1 MRYKLISAMLVIDIF
16 LVQAISSNSDTDK
29 VKASVPVLLS
39 VSSNGLKTFPRD
51 QGYITEEQNVSGNEV
66 VWNAKVMEGG
76 MQNLC
81 AKSNQ
86 EVCAKSNQEGGGV
99 AVNTEVFRDGG
110 QRVFAEGTAII
121 VTLND
126 NAVQE
131 IHKDGYVYGLTVNDH
146 ASSWAFSGAT
156 LEGDTTI
163 NDFGKFHLYAG
174 DKEHRSTIEN
184 FILKGKETE
193 LSVIS
198 ELDGDG
204 ALIKKLSGQGTVSFI
219 PYQAQPR
226 YSHLYI
232 EKLSGELGSL
242 HFRFNTTIAED
253 RGDYLFIES
262 GDGHHMISV
271 ADSGAEITNPLSQH
285 RDLVTDKSAGSHFT
299 LVDLSGVKINAVD
312 GGTYMYT
319 LKQRRDDASKIWYL
333 AAGHFDK
340 PTSSTT
346 PSTDAVLSLAVA
358 PELVFNNELQSLRVG
373 RGILGRNK
381 KNTAFWT
388 YGIKGRDRLATG
400 HTHFRLDQTGI
411 ILGVDWLQELMKG
424 DFYIGGFG
432 SYDQA
437 RITHARGGVSNMDTY
452 SAGAYAT
459 YFDNQGWYLDSV
471 LKYNYY
477 TNNLKAISTNSLGV
491 QGDYNQWA
499 IGTSFEAG
507 YYFNVAPDTWI
518 QPYTQLTGVRVSGKE
533 VKLSNQMVGNVN
545 SSTSLRSEAG
555 LSVGHKF
562 NLNDDAHLMTYI
574 TTAWLREYIDR
585 NHTTINNQHKF
596 ITDLSRDA
604 GKLGIG
610 LHSLIGDNL
619 SLYAE
624 AQYLKGHKV
633 EQSLQ
638 GIVGLR
644 YSF

>member
-1 MRYKLISAMLVIDIF
+1 MFVISA
-16 LVQAISSNSDTDK
+16 
-29 VKASVPVLLS
+29 
-39 VSSNGLKTFPRD
+39 RD
-51 QGYITEEQNVSGNEV
+51 EDS
-66 VWNAKVMEGG
+66 
-76 MQNLC
+76 
-81 AKSNQ
+81 
-86 EVCAKSNQEGGGV
+86 
-99 AVNTEVFRDGG
+99 
-110 QRVFAEGTAII
+110 
-121 VTLND
+121 
-126 NAVQE
+126 
-131 IHKDGYVYGLTVNDH
+131 
-146 ASSWAFSGAT
+146 
-156 LEGDTTI
+156 
-163 NDFGKFHLYAG
+163 
-174 DKEHRSTIEN
+174 
-184 FILKGKETE
+184 
-193 LSVIS
+193 
-198 ELDGDG
+198 

-219 PYQAQPR
+219 PDQAQPR

-312 GGTYMYT
+312 GGAYMYA
-319 LKQRRDDASKIWYL
+319 LKQRQDDASKIWYL
-333 AAGHFDK
+333 AADHFDK
-340 PTSSTT
+340 LTSSTT

-471 LKYNYY
+471 L
-477 TNNLKAISTNSLGV
+477 I
-491 QGDYNQWA
+491 
-499 IGTSFEAG
+499 
-507 YYFNVAPDTWI
+507 
-518 QPYTQLTGVRVSGKE
+518 
-533 VKLSNQMVGNVN
+533 
-545 SSTSLRSEAG
+545 
-555 LSVGHKF
+555 
-562 NLNDDAHLMTYI
+562 
-574 TTAWLREYIDR
+574 
-585 NHTTINNQHKF
+585 
-596 ITDLSRDA
+596 
-604 GKLGIG
+604 
-610 LHSLIGDNL
+610 
-619 SLYAE
+619 
-624 AQYLKGHKV
+624 
-633 EQSLQ
+633 
-638 GIVGLR
+638 
-644 YSF
+644 